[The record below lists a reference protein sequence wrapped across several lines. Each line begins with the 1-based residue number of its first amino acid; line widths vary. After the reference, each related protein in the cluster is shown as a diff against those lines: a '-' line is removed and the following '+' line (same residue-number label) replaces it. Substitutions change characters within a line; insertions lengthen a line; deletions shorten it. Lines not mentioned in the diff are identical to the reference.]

1 MPLRRALPLSPL
13 PAFVVGPH
21 FAFEPISN
29 EEQLKACGSHKG
41 HGLHQGIHH
50 HVVVG
55 VFGGCGVPGLPV
67 PLLLLLLLELRRYY
81 DKRGGQNQQD
91 NSSALLSSRTVALL
105 SINRYVRPFFIE
117 KLGLSGHAFEEKE
130 LQ

>member
-29 EEQLKACGSHKG
+29 EEQLEARRSHKG

-67 PLLLLLLLELRRYY
+67 PLLLLLLLELCRYY
-81 DKRGGQNQQD
+81 DESKRAKPKGQLVSFAQFKN
-91 NSSALLSSRTVALL
+91 RCTT
-105 SINRYVRPFFIE
+105 IN
-117 KLGLSGHAFEEKE
+117 K
-130 LQ
+130 